1 MPFNI
6 IRDDIVRLEVDAIV
20 NAANPDLKNG
30 GGGVCGR
37 IFEAAGVEEMTA
49 ACDAIGGCS
58 TGSAVITP
66 GFNLPAKYVIHTV
79 GPVWQGGE
87 RGEETLLRSAYRAS
101 LRLAT
106 EHDLESVAF
115 PLLSSGNFRYPY
127 EQALA
132 VALDEI
138 NRYIFQNDMQVTLV
152 MFDQTATA
160 LGFKLRSD
168 LISYIDDHYVEEHL
182 NLNRPREHYGPWA
195 GPIAKQ
201 EKPPREKPGALH
213 DEDLLYSVQMQPG
226 IVFDNA
232 LVFPREK
239 TFSEAVLSIIDA
251 KGMTDVEAYRGSN
264 LDRRLFSKIRS
275 KTRYNPS
282 KSTVLA
288 LTIGLKL
295 SVEEAED
302 LLARAGFAFSP
313 CNKRDLIV
321 RYFLEHGEHDIA
333 RVNGALYDFDQEL
346 LGV

>member
-6 IRDDIVRLEVDAIV
+6 IRNDIVRMEVDAIV
-20 NAANPDLKNG
+20 NAANPDLKHG
-30 GGGVCGR
+30 GGGVGER
-37 IFEAAGVEEMTA
+37 IFNAAGVEEMTA
-49 ACDAIGGCS
+49 ACDAIGGCP

-66 GFNLPAKYVIHTV
+66 GFNLPAKFVIHAV
-79 GPVWQGGE
+79 GPVWRGGE
-87 RGEETLLRSAYRAS
+87 QGEEQLLRSAYRSS
-101 LRLAT
+101 LELAT
-106 EHDLESVAF
+106 QYNLESVAF

-138 NRYIFQNDMQVTLV
+138 NRYLFQNDMRVTLV

-182 NLNRPREHYGPWA
+182 NLNRPREPYGPWA

-201 EKPPREKPGALH
+201 EKPPRHKPRIHYEDDLH
-213 DEDLLYSVQMQPG
+213 NMDQMAPSMAYDAG
-226 IVFDNA
+226 
-232 LVFPREK
+232 LVFPKEK
-239 TFSEAVLSIIDA
+239 TFSEALLNLIDA
-251 KGMTDVEAYRGSN
+251 KSMTDVETYRRSN
-264 LDRRLFSKIRS
+264 IDRRLFSKIRS
-275 KTRYNPS
+275 NVDYSPR

-288 LTIGLKL
+288 FTIGLKL
-295 SVEEAED
+295 SVQEAQD

-313 CNKRDLIV
+313 CDRRDLIV
-321 RYFLEHGEHDIA
+321 RYFLERGEHDIA

-346 LGV
+346 LGL

>member
-1 MPFNI
+1 MSFNI
-6 IRDDIVRLEVDAIV
+6 IRNDIVKMGVDAIV
-20 NAANPDLKNG
+20 NAANPELKNG
-30 GGGVCGR
+30 GGGVGER
-37 IFEAAGVEEMTA
+37 IFSAAGSEEMTA
-49 ACDAIGGCS
+49 ACEAIGWCPP
-58 TGSAVITP
+58 GSAVITP
-66 GFNLPAKYVIHTV
+66 GFKLPAKYVIHAV

-87 RGEETLLRSAYRAS
+87 QGEEQLLRSAYRTSLELAS
-101 LRLAT
+101 QYN
-106 EHDLESVAF
+106 LESVAF

-138 NRYIFQNDMQVTLV
+138 NRYIFQHDMQVTLV

-182 NLNRPREHYGPWA
+182 NLNRPREHDGPWA

-213 DEDLLYSVQMQPG
+213 DEDLLYSVQMQPSMAYDDG
-226 IVFDNA
+226 
-232 LVFPREK
+232 LVFPKEK
-239 TFSEAVLSIIDA
+239 TFSEALLNLIDA
-251 KGMTDVEAYRGSN
+251 KGMTDVETYKRSN
-264 LDRRLFSKIRS
+264 IDRRLFSKIRS
-275 KTRYNPS
+275 NAGYTPR

-288 LTIGLKL
+288 LTIGLRL
-295 SVEEAED
+295 SVQEAQD

-313 CNKRDLIV
+313 CDKRDLIV
-321 RYFLEHGEHDIA
+321 SYFLERGEFDITS
-333 RVNGALYDFDQEL
+333 VNAALYDFDQGL